1 MNDFVVRLAR
11 SNDEDAIFKLLTMM
25 HEENGLFEMDED
37 AVRGMLKHVI
47 DNQNGV
53 VGIIS
58 NPKEVEAAICLTIDK
73 LWYAKTWCLNDVFN
87 FVAPQYRR
95 STRAKSLISFA
106 KTYSDEIGIPLFMG
120 IVSNVRTE
128 AKIKLLER
136 QMRKAGAF
144 FIYNYEDEKHDSHI
158 Q

>member
-1 MNDFVVRLAR
+1 MDYTVRLA
-11 SNDEDAIFKLLTMM
+11 SPQDEEKILDLLMLM
-25 HEENGLFEMDED
+25 HEENGLFEMDYD
-37 AVRGMLKHVI
+37 SVREMVRKVLNRENGIIGVI
-47 DNQNGV
+47 DGEDE
-53 VGIIS
+53 I
-58 NPKEVEAAICLTIDK
+58 EAAVCLVIDK
-73 LWYAKTWCLNDVFN
+73 LWYAKNWCLNDVFN
-87 FVAPQYRR
+87 FVAPKYRR

-106 KTYSDEIGIPLFMG
+106 KDYSDQVGIPLMMG

-144 FIYNYEDEKHDSHI
+144 FIYNYGGDNHDNHA

>member
-1 MNDFVVRLAR
+1 MDYVVRLATPK
-11 SNDEDAIFKLLTMM
+11 DEEKILDLLMLM
-25 HEENGLFEMDED
+25 HEENGLFEMDND
-37 AVRGMLKHVI
+37 SVREMVRKVLNRENGIIGVI
-47 DNQNGV
+47 DGEEE
-53 VGIIS
+53 I
-58 NPKEVEAAICLTIDK
+58 EAAVCLVIDK

-87 FVAPQYRR
+87 FVAPKYRR

-106 KTYSDEIGIPLFMG
+106 KSYSDQVGIPLLMG

-136 QMRKAGAF
+136 QLQKAGAF
-144 FIYNYEDEKHDSHI
+144 FIYNYGGESHNNHA

>member
-1 MNDFVVRLAR
+1 MDYVVRLATPK
-11 SNDEDAIFKLLTMM
+11 DEEKILDLLMLM
-25 HEENGLFEMDED
+25 HEENGLFEMDND
-37 AVRGMLKHVI
+37 SVREMVRKVLNRENGIIGVI
-47 DNQNGV
+47 DGEEE
-53 VGIIS
+53 I
-58 NPKEVEAAICLTIDK
+58 EAAVCLVIDK

-87 FVAPQYRR
+87 FVAPKYRR

-106 KTYSDEIGIPLFMG
+106 KSYSDQVGIPLLMG

-136 QMRKAGAF
+136 QMSKAGAF
-144 FIYNYEDEKHDSHI
+144 FIYNYVNEKPDNHV

>member
-1 MNDFVVRLAR
+1 MDYVVRLAAPK
-11 SNDEDAIFKLLTMM
+11 DEEKILDLLMLM
-25 HEENGLFEMDED
+25 HEENGLFEMDND
-37 AVRGMLKHVI
+37 SVREMVRKVLNRENGIIGVI
-47 DNQNGV
+47 DGEEE
-53 VGIIS
+53 I
-58 NPKEVEAAICLTIDK
+58 EAAVCLVIDK

-87 FVAPQYRR
+87 FVAPKYRR

-106 KTYSDEIGIPLFMG
+106 KSYSDQVGIPLLMG

-136 QMRKAGAF
+136 QLQKAGAF
-144 FIYNYEDEKHDSHI
+144 FIYNYGGESHNNHA

>member
-1 MNDFVVRLAR
+1 MDYVVRLAAPK
-11 SNDEDAIFKLLTMM
+11 DEEKILDLLMLM
-25 HEENGLFEMDED
+25 HEENGLFEMDND
-37 AVRGMLKHVI
+37 SVREMVRKVLNRENGIIGVI
-47 DNQNGV
+47 DAEEE
-53 VGIIS
+53 I
-58 NPKEVEAAICLTIDK
+58 EAAVCLVIDK

-87 FVAPQYRR
+87 FVAPKYRR

-106 KTYSDEIGIPLFMG
+106 KSYSDQVGIPLLMG

-136 QMRKAGAF
+136 QLQKAGAF
-144 FIYNYEDEKHDSHI
+144 FIYNYGGESHNNHA

>member
-1 MNDFVVRLAR
+1 MDYVVRLAIPK
-11 SNDEDAIFKLLTMM
+11 DEEKILDLLMLM
-25 HEENGLFEMDED
+25 HEENGLFEMDND
-37 AVRGMLKHVI
+37 SVREMVRKVLNRENGIIGVI
-47 DNQNGV
+47 DGEEE
-53 VGIIS
+53 I
-58 NPKEVEAAICLTIDK
+58 EAAVCLVIDK

-87 FVAPQYRR
+87 FVAPKYRR

-106 KTYSDEIGIPLFMG
+106 KSYSDQVGIPLLMG

-136 QMRKAGAF
+136 QLQKAGAF
-144 FIYNYEDEKHDSHI
+144 FIYNYGGESHNNHA

>member
-1 MNDFVVRLAR
+1 MDYHVRLATTQ
-11 SNDEDAIFKLLTMM
+11 DADDIMDLLVLM
-25 HEENGLFEMDED
+25 HEENGFFEMDYD
-37 AVRGMLKHVI
+37 AVKDMVINVLSGKNGIIGVI
-47 DNQNGV
+47 DGEE
-53 VGIIS
+53 GL
-58 NPKEVEAAICLTIDK
+58 EAAVCLVIDK

-87 FVAPQYRR
+87 FVAPKYRK

-106 KTYSDEIGIPLFMG
+106 KNYSDQVGIPLLMG
-120 IVSNVRTE
+120 IVSNIRTE

-144 FIYNYEDEKHDSHI
+144 FIYNYGDEKLDNHV

>member
-1 MNDFVVRLAR
+1 MDYTVRLATPK
-11 SNDEDAIFKLLTMM
+11 DADDIMDLLALM
-25 HEENGLFEMDED
+25 HEENGLFEMDYD
-37 AVRGMLKHVI
+37 AVRDMVMNVLSGKNGIIGVI
-47 DNQNGV
+47 DGEE
-53 VGIIS
+53 GL
-58 NPKEVEAAICLTIDK
+58 EAAVCLVIDK

-87 FVAPQYRR
+87 FVAPKYRK

-106 KTYSDEIGIPLFMG
+106 KSYSDKVGIPLLMG

-144 FIYNYEDEKHDSHI
+144 FIYNYGDEKHDNHV

>member
-1 MNDFVVRLAR
+1 MDYVVRLAAPK
-11 SNDEDAIFKLLTMM
+11 DEEKILDLLMLM
-25 HEENGLFEMDED
+25 HEENGLFEMDND
-37 AVRGMLKHVI
+37 SVREMVRKVLNRENGIIGVI
-47 DNQNGV
+47 DG
-53 VGIIS
+53 
-58 NPKEVEAAICLTIDK
+58 EEETEAAVCLVIDK

-87 FVAPQYRR
+87 FVAPKYRR

-106 KTYSDEIGIPLFMG
+106 KSYSDQVGIPLLMG

-136 QMRKAGAF
+136 QLQKAGAF
-144 FIYNYEDEKHDSHI
+144 FIYNYGGENHNNHA

>member
-1 MNDFVVRLAR
+1 MDYVVRLATPK
-11 SNDEDAIFKLLTMM
+11 DEKKILDLPMLM
-25 HEENGLFEMDED
+25 HEENGLFEMDND
-37 AVRGMLKHVI
+37 SVREMVRKVLNRENGIIGVI
-47 DNQNGV
+47 DGEEE
-53 VGIIS
+53 I
-58 NPKEVEAAICLTIDK
+58 EAAVCLVIDK

-87 FVAPQYRR
+87 FVAPKYRR

-106 KTYSDEIGIPLFMG
+106 KSYSDQVGIPLLMG

-136 QMRKAGAF
+136 QLQKAGAF
-144 FIYNYEDEKHDSHI
+144 FIYNYGGESHNNHA

>member
-1 MNDFVVRLAR
+1 MDFNVRLATIA
-11 SNDEDAIFKLLTMM
+11 DADNIMNLLALM
-25 HEENGLFEMDED
+25 HEENGLFEMDYN
-37 AVRGMLKHVI
+37 AVRDMVNNVVGGKNGIIGVI
-47 DNQNGV
+47 DGEDGLEGAV
-53 VGIIS
+53 
-58 NPKEVEAAICLTIDK
+58 CLVIDK

-87 FVAPQYRR
+87 FVAPKYRR

-106 KTYSDEIGIPLFMG
+106 KNYSDMVGIPLLMG

-144 FIYNYEDEKHDSHI
+144 FIYNHADEKHENHV

>member
-1 MNDFVVRLAR
+1 MDYTVRLAT
-11 SNDEDAIFKLLTMM
+11 SDDANGIMDLLALM
-25 HEENGLFEMDED
+25 HEENGLFEMDYD
-37 AVRGMLKHVI
+37 AVRDMVTNVVSGKNGIIGVI
-47 DNQNGV
+47 DGENELEGAV
-53 VGIIS
+53 
-58 NPKEVEAAICLTIDK
+58 CLVIDK
-73 LWYAKTWCLNDVFN
+73 LWYARTWCLNDVFN
-87 FVAPQYRR
+87 FVGPKYRR

-106 KTYSDEIGIPLFMG
+106 KNYSDMVGIPLLMG

-144 FIYNYEDEKHDSHI
+144 FIYNYDEKHDNHV

>member
-1 MNDFVVRLAR
+1 MDYQVRLAVPK
-11 SNDEDAIFKLLTMM
+11 DADDIMDLLSLM
-25 HEENGLFEMDED
+25 HEENGLFEMDYD
-37 AVRGMLKHVI
+37 AVREMVLSVLSGKNGIIGVI
-47 DNQNGV
+47 DGEE
-53 VGIIS
+53 GL
-58 NPKEVEAAICLTIDK
+58 EAAVCLVIDK

-87 FVAPQYRR
+87 FVAPKYRR

-106 KTYSDEIGIPLFMG
+106 KNYSDQVGIPLLMG

-136 QMRKAGAF
+136 QMQKAGAF
-144 FIYNYEDEKHDSHI
+144 FIYNYGGPPHDNHV

>member
-1 MNDFVVRLAR
+1 MDYVVRLATPK
-11 SNDEDAIFKLLTMM
+11 DEEKILDLLMLM
-25 HEENGLFEMDED
+25 HEENGLFEMDND
-37 AVRGMLKHVI
+37 SVREMVRKVLNRENGIIGVI
-47 DNQNGV
+47 DAEEE
-53 VGIIS
+53 I
-58 NPKEVEAAICLTIDK
+58 EAAVCLVIDK

-87 FVAPQYRR
+87 FVAPKYRR

-106 KTYSDEIGIPLFMG
+106 KSYSDQVGIPLLMG

-136 QMRKAGAF
+136 QMSKAGAF
-144 FIYNYEDEKHDSHI
+144 FIYNYVNEKPDNHV

>member
-1 MNDFVVRLAR
+1 MDYVVRLATPK
-11 SNDEDAIFKLLTMM
+11 DEEKILDLLMLM
-25 HEENGLFEMDED
+25 HEENGLFEMDND
-37 AVRGMLKHVI
+37 SVREMVRKVLNRENGIIGVI
-47 DNQNGV
+47 DAEEE
-53 VGIIS
+53 I
-58 NPKEVEAAICLTIDK
+58 EAAVCLVIDK

-87 FVAPQYRR
+87 FVAPKYRR

-106 KTYSDEIGIPLFMG
+106 KSYSDQVGIPLLMG

-136 QMRKAGAF
+136 QLQKAGAF
-144 FIYNYEDEKHDSHI
+144 FIYNYGGESHNNHA

>member
-1 MNDFVVRLAR
+1 MDYVVRLATPK
-11 SNDEDAIFKLLTMM
+11 DEEKILDLLMLM
-25 HEENGLFEMDED
+25 HEENGLFEMDND
-37 AVRGMLKHVI
+37 SVREMVRKVLNRENGIIGVI
-47 DNQNGV
+47 DGEEE
-53 VGIIS
+53 I
-58 NPKEVEAAICLTIDK
+58 EAALCLVIDK

-87 FVAPQYRR
+87 FVAPKYRR

-106 KTYSDEIGIPLFMG
+106 KSYSDQVGIPLLMG

-136 QMRKAGAF
+136 QLQKAGAF
-144 FIYNYEDEKHDSHI
+144 FIYNYGGENHNNHA

>member
-1 MNDFVVRLAR
+1 MDYTVRLA
-11 SNDEDAIFKLLTMM
+11 SPQDEEKILDLLMLM
-25 HEENGLFEMDED
+25 HEENGLFEMDYD
-37 AVRGMLKHVI
+37 SVREMVRKVLNRENGIIGVI
-47 DNQNGV
+47 DGED
-53 VGIIS
+53 GI
-58 NPKEVEAAICLTIDK
+58 EAAVCLVIDR

-87 FVAPQYRR
+87 FVAPKYRR

-106 KTYSDEIGIPLFMG
+106 KNYSDQVGIPLLMG

-144 FIYNYEDEKHDSHI
+144 FIYNYGGENHDNHA

>member
-1 MNDFVVRLAR
+1 MDYTVRLA
-11 SNDEDAIFKLLTMM
+11 SPQDEEKILDLLMLM
-25 HEENGLFEMDED
+25 HEENGLFEMDYD
-37 AVRGMLKHVI
+37 SVREMVRKVLNRENGIIGVI
-47 DNQNGV
+47 DGED
-53 VGIIS
+53 GI
-58 NPKEVEAAICLTIDK
+58 EAAVCLVIDR

-87 FVAPQYRR
+87 FVAPKYRR

-106 KTYSDEIGIPLFMG
+106 KDYSDQVGIPLMMG

-144 FIYNYEDEKHDSHI
+144 FIYNYGGENHDNHA

>member
-1 MNDFVVRLAR
+1 MDYTVRLAVPK
-11 SNDEDAIFKLLTMM
+11 DEENILNLLTLM
-25 HEENGLFEMDED
+25 HEENGLFEMDD
-37 AVRGMLKHVI
+37 QSVRDMVRRVLNRENGIIGVI
-47 DNQNGV
+47 DGED
-53 VGIIS
+53 GI
-58 NPKEVEAAICLTIDK
+58 EAAVCLVIDK

-87 FVAPQYRR
+87 FVAPKYRR

-106 KTYSDEIGIPLFMG
+106 KNYSDQVGIPLLMG

-144 FIYNYEDEKHDSHI
+144 FIYNYGGENHDNHA

>member
-1 MNDFVVRLAR
+1 MDYNVRLAAPE
-11 SNDEDAIFKLLTMM
+11 DEEAILKLLMLM
-25 HEENGLFEMDED
+25 HEENGLFEMDYE
-37 AVRGMLKHVI
+37 AVRDMVKKVLNRENGIIGVI
-47 DNQNGV
+47 DGENE
-53 VGIIS
+53 I
-58 NPKEVEAAICLTIDK
+58 EAAVCLVIDK

-87 FVAPQYRR
+87 FVAPQHRR

-106 KTYSDEIGIPLFMG
+106 KNYSDMVGIPLLMG

-144 FIYNYEDEKHDSHI
+144 FIYNYGGEAHDNHAH
-158 Q
+158 

>member
-1 MNDFVVRLAR
+1 MDYAVRLATPQ
-11 SNDEDAIFKLLTMM
+11 DADSIMVLLALM
-25 HEENGLFEMDED
+25 HEENGLFEMDYE
-37 AVRGMLKHVI
+37 AVRDMVKKVLNRENGIIGVI
-47 DNQNGV
+47 DGENE
-53 VGIIS
+53 I
-58 NPKEVEAAICLTIDK
+58 EAAVCLVIDK

-87 FVAPQYRR
+87 FVAPQHRR

-106 KTYSDEIGIPLFMG
+106 KNYSDMVGIPLLMG

-136 QMRKAGAF
+136 QMHKAGAF
-144 FIYNYEDEKHDSHI
+144 FIYNHNDEKQENHV

>member
-1 MNDFVVRLAR
+1 MDYVVRLATPK
-11 SNDEDAIFKLLTMM
+11 DEEKILDLLMLM
-25 HEENGLFEMDED
+25 HEENGLFEMDND
-37 AVRGMLKHVI
+37 SVREMVRKVLNRENGIIGVI
-47 DNQNGV
+47 DGEEE
-53 VGIIS
+53 I
-58 NPKEVEAAICLTIDK
+58 EAAVCLVIDK

-87 FVAPQYRR
+87 FVAPKYRR

-106 KTYSDEIGIPLFMG
+106 KSYSDQVGIPLLMG

-136 QMRKAGAF
+136 QLQKAGAF
-144 FIYNYEDEKHDSHI
+144 FIYNYGGENHNNHA

>member
-1 MNDFVVRLAR
+1 MQDYIVRLAR
-11 SNDEDAIFKLLTMM
+11 PQDEDAIFDLLIVM

-37 AVRGMLKHVI
+37 AVRNMLRHVVN
-47 DNQNGV
+47 DQNGV
-53 VGIIS
+53 IGVIEGKNGI
-58 NPKEVEAAICLTIDK
+58 EAAICLTIDK

-87 FVAPQYRR
+87 FVAPQHRR
-95 STRAKSLISFA
+95 STRAKSLINFA
-106 KTYSDEIGIPLFMG
+106 KKYADEINIPLFMG

-144 FIYNYEDEKHDSHI
+144 FIYNYEDEKPERHI
-158 Q
+158 

>member
-1 MNDFVVRLAR
+1 MDYVVRLATPK
-11 SNDEDAIFKLLTMM
+11 DEKKILDLLMLM
-25 HEENGLFEMDED
+25 HEENGLFEMDND
-37 AVRGMLKHVI
+37 SVREMVRKVLNRENGIIGVI
-47 DNQNGV
+47 DGEEE
-53 VGIIS
+53 I
-58 NPKEVEAAICLTIDK
+58 EAALCLVIDK

-87 FVAPQYRR
+87 FVAPKYRR

-106 KTYSDEIGIPLFMG
+106 KSYSDQVGIPLLMG

-136 QMRKAGAF
+136 QLQKAGAF
-144 FIYNYEDEKHDSHI
+144 FIYNYGGESHNNHA

>member
-1 MNDFVVRLAR
+1 MDYVVRLATPK
-11 SNDEDAIFKLLTMM
+11 DEEKILDLLMLM
-25 HEENGLFEMDED
+25 HEENGLFEMDND
-37 AVRGMLKHVI
+37 SVREMVRKVLNRENGIIGVI
-47 DNQNGV
+47 DGEEE
-53 VGIIS
+53 I
-58 NPKEVEAAICLTIDK
+58 EAAVCLVIDK

-87 FVAPQYRR
+87 FVAPKYRR

-106 KTYSDEIGIPLFMG
+106 KRYSDQVGIPLLMG

-136 QMRKAGAF
+136 QLQKAGAF
-144 FIYNYEDEKHDSHI
+144 FIYNYGGESHNNHA

>member
-1 MNDFVVRLAR
+1 MDYVVRLATPK
-11 SNDEDAIFKLLTMM
+11 DEEKILDLLMLM
-25 HEENGLFEMDED
+25 HEENGLFEMDND
-37 AVRGMLKHVI
+37 SVREMVRKVLNRENGIIGVI
-47 DNQNGV
+47 DAEEE
-53 VGIIS
+53 I
-58 NPKEVEAAICLTIDK
+58 EAAVCLVIDK

-87 FVAPQYRR
+87 FVAPKYRR

-106 KTYSDEIGIPLFMG
+106 KRYSDQVGIPLLMG

-136 QMRKAGAF
+136 QLQKAGAF
-144 FIYNYEDEKHDSHI
+144 FIYNYGGESHNNHA

>member
-1 MNDFVVRLAR
+1 MDYVVRLATPK
-11 SNDEDAIFKLLTMM
+11 DEEKIWDLLMLM
-25 HEENGLFEMDED
+25 HEENGFFEMDND
-37 AVRGMLKHVI
+37 SVREMVRKVLNRENGIIGVI
-47 DNQNGV
+47 DGEEE
-53 VGIIS
+53 I
-58 NPKEVEAAICLTIDK
+58 EAAVCLVIDK

-87 FVAPQYRR
+87 FVAPKYRR

-106 KTYSDEIGIPLFMG
+106 KRYSDQVGIPLLMG

-136 QMRKAGAF
+136 QLKKAGAF
-144 FIYNYEDEKHDSHI
+144 FIYNYGGENHNNHA

>member
-1 MNDFVVRLAR
+1 MDYVVRLATPK
-11 SNDEDAIFKLLTMM
+11 DEEKILDLLMLM
-25 HEENGLFEMDED
+25 HEENGLFEMDND
-37 AVRGMLKHVI
+37 SVREMVRKVLNRENGIIGVI
-47 DNQNGV
+47 DGEDE
-53 VGIIS
+53 I
-58 NPKEVEAAICLTIDK
+58 EAAVCLVIDK

-87 FVAPQYRR
+87 FVAPKYRR

-106 KTYSDEIGIPLFMG
+106 KNYSDQVGIPLLMG

-136 QMRKAGAF
+136 QLQKAGAF
-144 FIYNYEDEKHDSHI
+144 FIYNYGGGNHDNHA

>member
-1 MNDFVVRLAR
+1 MDYVVRLAIPK
-11 SNDEDAIFKLLTMM
+11 DEEKILDLLMLM
-25 HEENGLFEMDED
+25 HEENGLFEMDND
-37 AVRGMLKHVI
+37 SVREMVRKVLNRENGIIGVI
-47 DNQNGV
+47 DAEEE
-53 VGIIS
+53 I
-58 NPKEVEAAICLTIDK
+58 EAAVCLVIDK

-87 FVAPQYRR
+87 FVAPKYRR

-106 KTYSDEIGIPLFMG
+106 KSYSDQVGIPLLMG

-136 QMRKAGAF
+136 QLQKAGAF
-144 FIYNYEDEKHDSHI
+144 FIYNYGGESHNNHA

>member
-1 MNDFVVRLAR
+1 MDYVVRLATPK
-11 SNDEDAIFKLLTMM
+11 DEKKILDLLMLM
-25 HEENGLFEMDED
+25 HEENGLFEMDND
-37 AVRGMLKHVI
+37 SVREMVRKVLNRENGIIGVI
-47 DNQNGV
+47 DGEEE
-53 VGIIS
+53 I
-58 NPKEVEAAICLTIDK
+58 EAAVCLVIDK

-87 FVAPQYRR
+87 FVAPKYRR

-106 KTYSDEIGIPLFMG
+106 KSYSDQVGIPLLMG

-136 QMRKAGAF
+136 QLQKAGAF
-144 FIYNYEDEKHDSHI
+144 FIYNYGGESHNNHA

>member
-1 MNDFVVRLAR
+1 MDYVVRLAAPK
-11 SNDEDAIFKLLTMM
+11 DEEKILDLLMLM
-25 HEENGLFEMDED
+25 HEENGLFEMDND
-37 AVRGMLKHVI
+37 SVREMVRKVLNRENGIIGVI
-47 DNQNGV
+47 DGEEE
-53 VGIIS
+53 I
-58 NPKEVEAAICLTIDK
+58 EAAVCLVIDK

-87 FVAPQYRR
+87 FVAPKYRR

-106 KTYSDEIGIPLFMG
+106 KSYSDQVGIPLLMG

-136 QMRKAGAF
+136 QLQKAGAF
-144 FIYNYEDEKHDSHI
+144 FIYNYGGENHNNHA

>member
-1 MNDFVVRLAR
+1 MDYVVRLATPK
-11 SNDEDAIFKLLTMM
+11 DEEKILDLLMLM
-25 HEENGLFEMDED
+25 HEENGLFEMDNES
-37 AVRGMLKHVI
+37 VREMVRKVLNRENGIIGVI
-47 DNQNGV
+47 DAEEE
-53 VGIIS
+53 I
-58 NPKEVEAAICLTIDK
+58 EAAVCLVIDK

-87 FVAPQYRR
+87 FVAPKYRR

-106 KTYSDEIGIPLFMG
+106 KSYSDQVGIPLLMG

-136 QMRKAGAF
+136 QLQKAGAF
-144 FIYNYEDEKHDSHI
+144 FIYNYGGESHNNHA